1 MAGKPLIAWTIETAL
16 GSKYIDRVI
25 VSTDD
30 QEIADISKKFGA
42 EVPFI
47 RPHQFALD
55 SSTSIDV
62 VIHLLDH
69 LKDLDEQY
77 ENVILLQPTSPLRT
91 VQNIDESI
99 DLLMKKKIDAVIS
112 VCKTEHSR
120 FVVE

>member
-1 MAGKPLIAWTIETAL
+1 MLAIIPARGGSKRLPRKNILDLAGKPLIAWTIETAL
-16 GSKYIDRVI
+16 VSKYIDRVI

-77 ENVILLQPTSPLRT
+77 TS
-91 VQNIDESI
+91 
-99 DLLMKKKIDAVIS
+99 DLSLPMHHNLPIKGAN
-112 VCKTEHSR
+112 
-120 FVVE
+120 FLF